1 MKRARTLAA
10 ALLTLAL
17 GLALLAPAAARAD
30 EKFLGTVTKIE
41 MAGKDAKTAVATLK
55 ADDGKTVDIFVDD
68 KITLD
73 KFKDKR
79 ISPGDQIKTK
89 FVGEGGKNHATFF
102 KKPGG
107 C

>member
-1 MKRARTLAA
+1 MKTFLRSLVLAVAVTLATSQVAMA
-10 ALLTLAL
+10 A
-17 GLALLAPAAARAD
+17 
-30 EKFLGTVTKIE
+30 EKFLGTVVKIDL
-41 MAGKDAKTAVATLK
+41 AGETAVATLK
-55 ADDGKTVDIFVDD
+55 SEDGKTIDIFVDD

-79 ISPGDQIKTK
+79 ISAGDLIKAK
-89 FVGEGGKNHATFF
+89 FDAEGGKNHATYF